1 MKNLLSL
8 PLDWLF
14 RNSVHFAKWSLSM
27 AGGFLVMIKPTFPFI
42 LICIVFILID
52 CISARRLAKRMKK
65 AGFNTNAK
73 VKSNKLFKAFTT
85 GVLAMAAIVLA
96 FVIEKYILT
105 MYSNLYLA
113 NYTALVFCGI
123 QFWSITENESSCNG
137 SKWAAIAQKFM
148 VDKTER
154 HLDIDLSI
162 LKDKEPLT
170 PKGE

>member
-1 MKNLLSL
+1 MKSL
-8 PLDWLF
+8 FSLFLDWLF
-14 RNSVHFAKWSLSM
+14 RNAVNFAKWSLSM

-42 LICIVFILID
+42 LICIAFVIFD
-52 CISARRLAKRMKK
+52 CISAFRLVRRMKK
-65 AGFNTNAK
+65 SGKK
-73 VKSNKLFKAFTT
+73 VTDKVRSDKMLKALRTS
-85 GVLAMAAIVLA
+85 VLGMAAVVLA
-96 FVIEKYILT
+96 FVIEKFILV
-105 MYSNLYLA
+105 MYKDLYLA

-154 HLDIDLSI
+154 HLDVDLSI

>member
-1 MKNLLSL
+1 MKSL
-8 PLDWLF
+8 FSLFLDWLF

-73 VKSNKLFKAFTT
+73 VKSNKLFKAFVT
-85 GVLAMAAIVLA
+85 GVVAMAAIVLA

-105 MYSNLYLA
+105 MYSDLYLA

-170 PKGE
+170 TKGE

>member
-14 RNSVHFAKWSLSM
+14 RNSVHFAKWSLSV

-73 VKSNKLFKAFTT
+73 VKSNKLFKAFVT
-85 GVLAMAAIVLA
+85 GVVAMAAIVLA
-96 FVIEKYILT
+96 FVIEKFILV
-105 MYSNLYLA
+105 MHSDLYLA
-113 NYTALVFCGI
+113 NYTALAFCFI

-162 LKDKEPLT
+162 LKDKEEV
-170 PKGE
+170 K

>member
-1 MKNLLSL
+1 MKSL
-8 PLDWLF
+8 FSLFLDWLF

-73 VKSNKLFKAFTT
+73 VKSNKLFKAFVT
-85 GVLAMAAIVLA
+85 GVVAMAAIVLA

-105 MYSNLYLA
+105 MYSDLYLA

-123 QFWSITENESSCNG
+123 QLWSITENESSCNG
-137 SKWAAIAQKFM
+137 SKWAILAQKIM

-162 LKDKEPLT
+162 LKDKEVSN
-170 PKGE
+170 EQN

>member
-1 MKNLLSL
+1 MKSL
-8 PLDWLF
+8 FSLFLDWLF
-14 RNSVHFAKWSLSM
+14 RNAVNFAKWSLSM

-42 LICIVFILID
+42 LICIAFVIFD
-52 CISARRLAKRMKK
+52 CISAYRLANRVKRTTGK
-65 AGFNTNAK
+65 ATAK
-73 VKSNKLFKAFTT
+73 VRSDKLSKAFKT
-85 GVLAMAAIVLA
+85 GVLAMVAVVLA
-96 FVIEKYILT
+96 FVIEKFILV
-105 MYSNLYLA
+105 MYKDLYLA
-113 NYTALVFCGI
+113 NYAALAFCFI

-154 HLDIDLSI
+154 HLDVDLSI